1 MDQTASYT
9 RAPEDLVVSF
19 SLAATWF
26 VYLFGG
32 LYVLGPVIGVGLTGL
47 LFARVYLSSSDID
60 TSAVPSIPSG
70 VWVWIAGMSVML
82 VALEVGHMNQ
92 NLGTGQ
98 TIKSTIGWAKGWALL
113 ALFPLIGA
121 CLRINLNTVIRA
133 AAWVAL
139 GTLLLTPIF
148 LVAPMAGLP
157 KVLFVSPLKLVGG
170 PGPEF
175 FAVQLYSIEPTDGST
190 RLRYF
195 TPWSPAA
202 GMIGNMYLIFALSDK
217 RKFWKWIGIASA
229 MAMILTS
236 KSRLALAAA
245 LFIWPVVLAVGESKR
260 PLMWFTAALGLLM
273 LTPMAQGI
281 LDWVDATLNSVK
293 SMRADS
299 TRVRELLGSIAID
312 RWWTEAPVWGHGVV
326 ERGPHSVEFMPI
338 GSHHTWYGLLFV
350 KGIVG
355 AIALAIPL
363 TWSLIEFALLA
374 ATRSTAGR
382 IAFAMVLL
390 MAFYSIGENLEIL
403 AYLMWPGLIV
413 MGIAAREL
421 KETNETDELRDKAE
435 TRANSPAT
443 TF

>member
-1 MDQTASYT
+1 MDQTAHHS
-9 RAPEDLVVSF
+9 RAPEDYIVGF
-19 SLAATWF
+19 ALAATWF

-32 LYVLGPVIGVGLTGL
+32 LYVLGPVLGVGLTGL
-47 LFARVYLSSSDID
+47 VCARLYLAGDAIQTRS
-60 TSAVPSIPSG
+60 VKPVPSG
-70 VWVWIAGMSVML
+70 VWVWIGGMLVML
-82 VALEVGHMNQ
+82 LALEVGHMNQ
-92 NLGTGQ
+92 NMGTGQ

-121 CLRINLNTVIRA
+121 CLSIKLETVIRA
-133 AAWVAL
+133 AGWVAL
-139 GTLLLTPIF
+139 GTLLLTPVF
-148 LVAPMAGLP
+148 LIAPKIGLP
-157 KVLFVSPLKLVGG
+157 QVLFVSPLKLVGG

-217 RKFWKWIGIASA
+217 RKFWKWMGILSA
-229 MAMILTS
+229 MAMIMTS

-245 LFIWPVVLAVGESKR
+245 MFIWPLVIAVGESRR
-260 PLMWFTAALGLLM
+260 PLMWFLATMGLVL
-273 LTPMAQGI
+273 LTPLAQPL
-281 LDWVDATLNSVK
+281 LDWIDTTLNSVK

-299 TRVRELLGSIAID
+299 TRVRELLGDIAIE
-312 RWWTEAPVWGHGVV
+312 RWWTEAPVWGHGIV
-326 ERGPHSVEFMPI
+326 ERGPHAVEYMPI
-338 GSHHTWYGLLFV
+338 GSHHTWFGLLFV
-350 KGIVG
+350 KGVVG

-363 TWSLIEFALLA
+363 AWSLIEFALLA
-374 ATRSTAGR
+374 VTRSKAGR

-403 AYLMWPGLIV
+403 AYLIWPGLLV

-421 KETNETDELRDKAE
+421 SETKT
-435 TRANSPAT
+435 P
-443 TF
+443 

>member
-1 MDQTASYT
+1 MDQTAHHP
-9 RAPEDLVVSF
+9 RAPEDFVVA
-19 SLAATWF
+19 LALASTWF

-32 LYVLGPVIGVGLTGL
+32 LYVLGPVLGVGLTGL
-47 LFARVYLSSSDID
+47 VCARLYLVGDSVS
-60 TSAVPSIPSG
+60 TRAVPSIPSG
-70 VWVWIAGMSVML
+70 VWVWILGMLVML
-82 VALEVGHMNQ
+82 LALEVGHMNQ

-121 CLRINLNTVIRA
+121 CLHIRLETLIKA
-133 AAWVAL
+133 AGWVAL

-148 LVAPMAGLP
+148 LVSPMVGLP
-157 KVLFVSPLKLVGG
+157 EVLFVSPLKLVGG

-217 RKFWKWIGIASA
+217 RKFWKWMGIVSA
-229 MAMILTS
+229 LAMILTS

-245 LFIWPVVLAVGESKR
+245 LFIWPVVIAVGEARR
-260 PLMWFTAALGLLM
+260 PVMWFLATLGLLM
-273 LTPMAQGI
+273 LTPIAQAI
-281 LDWVDATLNSVK
+281 LDWLDATLNSVK

-299 TRVRELLGSIAID
+299 TRVRELLGDIAIQ
-312 RWWTEAPVWGHGVV
+312 RWWTEAPIWGHGIV
-326 ERGPHSVEFMPI
+326 ERGPHAVEYMPI
-338 GSHHTWYGLLFV
+338 GSHHTWFGLLFV
-350 KGIVG
+350 KGAVG

-363 TWSLIEFALLA
+363 AWSMIEFALLA
-374 ATRSTAGR
+374 LTRSAAGR

-390 MAFYSIGENLEIL
+390 MSFYSIGENLEIL

-421 KETNETDELRDKAE
+421 SERSNVA
-435 TRANSPAT
+435 AA
-443 TF
+443 

>member
-1 MDQTASYT
+1 RNRIGPVVDQTARHS
-9 RAPEDLVVSF
+9 RAPEDAVVG
-19 SLAATWF
+19 LALSATWG

-32 LYVLGPVIGVGLTGL
+32 LYVLGPVLGVGLTGL
-47 LFARVYLSSSDID
+47 LFARMYLRGEGV
-60 TSAVPSIPSG
+60 SARPVHSIPG
-70 VWVWIAGMSVML
+70 GIWIWIAGMLVML
-82 VALEVGHMNQ
+82 LALEVGHMNQ
-92 NLGTGQ
+92 QLGMGQ

-121 CLRINLNTVIRA
+121 CMDIRLETLVRA
-133 AAWVAL
+133 CGWVAL
-139 GTLLLTPIF
+139 GTLIVTPAFMI
-148 LVAPMAGLP
+148 APMVGLP
-157 KVLFVSPLKLVGG
+157 EVLFVSPLKAVGG

-217 RKFWKWIGIASA
+217 RKFWKWMGVISA
-229 MAMILTS
+229 LAMIVTS
-236 KSRLALAAA
+236 KSRLAIAAA
-245 LFIWPVVLAVGESKR
+245 LFIWPLVI
-260 PLMWFTAALGLLM
+260 ALGEARRPSLWLLAAFG
-273 LTPMAQGI
+273 LLLITPLAQGI
-281 LDWVDATLNSVK
+281 LDWIDQTLNSVK

-299 TRVRELLGSIAID
+299 TRVREALGEIAID

-326 ERGPHSVEFMPI
+326 ERGPHFVEYMPI

-350 KGIVG
+350 KGAVG
-355 AIALAIPL
+355 ALALAIPL
-363 TWSLIEFALLA
+363 AWSLLEFALLA
-374 ATRSTAGR
+374 LARSRAGK

-403 AYLMWPGLIV
+403 AYLMWPGLIA

-421 KETNETDELRDKAE
+421 QE
-435 TRANSPAT
+435 RANAA
-443 TF
+443 

>member
-1 MDQTASYT
+1 MDQTT
-9 RAPEDLVVSF
+9 HHPRAPEDLIVAVA
-19 SLAATWF
+19 LAATWF

-32 LYVLGPVIGVGLTGL
+32 LYVLGPVLGVGLTGL
-47 LFARVYLSSSDID
+47 WFARVYLAGGHLTTLS
-60 TSAVPSIPSG
+60 VPAIPSG
-70 VWVWIAGMSVML
+70 VWVWIIGMLVML
-82 VALEVGHMNQ
+82 LALEVGHMNQ

-121 CLRINLNTVIRA
+121 CLHIRLETIIKA
-133 AAWVAL
+133 AGWVAL
-139 GTLLLTPIF
+139 GTLLLTPAF
-148 LVAPMAGLP
+148 LVAPMIGLP
-157 KVLFVSPLKLVGG
+157 EVLFVSPLKLVGG

-217 RKFWKWIGIASA
+217 RKFWKWMGIISA
-229 MAMILTS
+229 LAMILTS

-245 LFIWPVVLAVGESKR
+245 LFIWPVIVAVGEAKR
-260 PLMWFTAALGLLM
+260 PAMWFLATFGLLL
-273 LTPMAQGI
+273 LTPLAQGI
-281 LDWVDATLNSVK
+281 LDWVDGTLNSIK

-299 TRVRELLGSIAID
+299 TRVRELLGEIAIQ
-312 RWWTEAPVWGHGVV
+312 RWRTEAPIWGHGIV
-326 ERGPHSVEFMPI
+326 ERGPHAVEYMPI
-338 GSHHTWYGLLFV
+338 GSHHTWFGLLFV
-350 KGIVG
+350 KGAVG
-355 AIALAIPL
+355 AMALAVPL
-363 TWSLIEFALLA
+363 IWSTIEFALLA
-374 ATRSTAGR
+374 FTRSAAGR

-390 MAFYSIGENLEIL
+390 MSFYSIGENLEIL

-421 KETNETDELRDKAE
+421 REGSEGLESAADSTAV
-435 TRANSPAT
+435 
-443 TF
+443 